1 MTIPDND
8 SRRQPPYKTAGA
20 VSLVVCF
27 VVLVAVYLQ
36 FRGDFAVGG
45 GRNDPHVVEDGH
57 LVTAR
62 YAVDAKRFGH
72 TLVAKLT
79 AAAGRTT

>member
-1 MTIPDND
+1 MADVLACRPALSTYPVYTEDEV
-8 SRRQPPYKTAGA
+8 RQ
-20 VSLVVCF
+20 SLGPTGRF
-27 VVLVAVYLQ
+27 V
-36 FRGDFAVGG
+36 VGG
-45 GRNDPHVVEDGH
+45 GRSAPHVVEDGH